1 MQSIS
6 IVFLL
11 IDLYKE
17 PVEKSSLHF
26 RDLMYSLKSNVIIII
41 GALYSTPIHL
51 FLMTIEIN
59 HPMLLQTE
67 YYQNTS
73 Y

>member
-26 RDLMYSLKSNVIIII
+26 RDLMYSLKIKCYYYNR
-41 GALYSTPIHL
+41 GALQHPYSS
-51 FLMTIEIN
+51 FSN
-59 HPMLLQTE
+59 D
-67 YYQNTS
+67 Y
-73 Y
+73 